1 MIVSTSALLRV
12 FRTLAISIG
21 LGSAIF
27 VALGIP
33 AMITQ
38 YSVLDPAYAWVTTVF
53 YCGLPVLSGLIAP
66 RASIATLRLFA
77 ASHAIGSLLLVLL
90 WIPALHGGTL
100 PIESTPWVNN
110 VVAAA
115 MTTAALSLPTAV
127 AWAYMVSASAAIGVV
142 RYVTYGGGS
151 PNLAFEDAVMAALFC
166 SVMITLVQLSLKA
179 ARNQDQVAFIAEE
192 AAVASATA
200 ASARKSRMLYEAFAH
215 DDVLG
220 TLLAASRTVE
230 GVSAEST
237 NSARRALAKLEAFH
251 DDQPSTEPLTAKQLE
266 TLLRTSTDATD
277 QQLQVLHQGGQ
288 TEGAQTPADIG
299 NALAEAFREAVR
311 NSALHAARAD
321 GRAVIRS
328 SQAIFGPTSVRIEVK
343 DDGKG
348 FDQRRIGVD
357 RLGVRISI
365 LRRVNSLPG
374 AFASVQSSRRHGTTV
389 TLGWNSVEPPH
400 AP

>member
-1 MIVSTSALLRV
+1 MIVSNSALLRV
-12 FRTLAISIG
+12 FRTLAVSIG

-38 YSVLDPAYAWVTTVF
+38 YSALDPTYAWVTTVF

-77 ASHAIGSLLLVLL
+77 ATHAIGSLLLLLL

-100 PIESTPWVNN
+100 PIESTPWVNS

-115 MTTAALSLPTAV
+115 MTTAALSLPTAA
-127 AWAYMVSASAAIGVV
+127 AWVYMVSASAVTGVV
-142 RYVTYGGGS
+142 RFVTYGGGN
-151 PNLAFEDAVMAALFC
+151 PQLAFEDAVMAALFC

-179 ARNQDQVAFIAEE
+179 ARNQDQAAFIAEE

-215 DDVLG
+215 DDVLA
-220 TLLAASRTVE
+220 TLLAASRNVE
-230 GVSAEST
+230 GAATEST
-237 NSARRALAKLEAFH
+237 HSARRALAKLEAFH
-251 DDQPSTEPLTAKQLE
+251 DNQPSAVPLTAKQLE
-266 TLLRTSTDATD
+266 TLLRTSTNASD
-277 QQLQVLHQGGQ
+277 QHLQVLYQGRQ
-288 TEGAQTPADIG
+288 TESGQTPADIG

-311 NSALHAARAD
+311 NSALHAVRAD
-321 GRAVIRS
+321 GRAVTRS

-348 FDQRRIGVD
+348 FDQRRIGAD

-374 AFASVQSSRRHGTTV
+374 AFAHVQSSRRHGTTV
-389 TLGWNSVEPPH
+389 TLGWNSLESPH

>member
-266 TLLRTSTDATD
+266 TAAH
-277 QQLQVLHQGGQ
+277 LH
-288 TEGAQTPADIG
+288 
-299 NALAEAFREAVR
+299 
-311 NSALHAARAD
+311 
-321 GRAVIRS
+321 
-328 SQAIFGPTSVRIEVK
+328 
-343 DDGKG
+343 
-348 FDQRRIGVD
+348 
-357 RLGVRISI
+357 
-365 LRRVNSLPG
+365 
-374 AFASVQSSRRHGTTV
+374 
-389 TLGWNSVEPPH
+389 
-400 AP
+400 